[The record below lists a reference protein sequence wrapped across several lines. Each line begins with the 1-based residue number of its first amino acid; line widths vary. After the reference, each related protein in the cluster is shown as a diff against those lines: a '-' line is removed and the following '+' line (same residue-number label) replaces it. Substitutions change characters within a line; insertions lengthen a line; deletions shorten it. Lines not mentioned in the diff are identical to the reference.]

1 MLVAHAA
8 SLDTC
13 TRQIVGESAR
23 SAKEMMA
30 IVSKVPFCSVA
41 SIVEESDPAKDG
53 RKVMGGKAK
62 VKSAKKWKL
71 ADTKIPPMTHLAN
84 HRFDWKILMS

>member
-41 SIVEESDPAKDG
+41 SIVEESDSGKD
-53 RKVMGGKAK
+53 RKGVGGKSK
-62 VKSAKKWKL
+62 VKVAKKWKL
-71 ADTKIPPMTHLAN
+71 ADTKIPAMTHLAN
-84 HRFDWKILMS
+84 HRFDWKILLN